1 MKKSIKIVLVV
12 LLMCIIAFFGARY
25 YAYHFGQRDLQS
37 EETKFTVTSS
47 EIVNEFVTNVSV
59 ANQKYLEKPIVVTGK
74 VTTVSGNNV
83 LLDQSINCTFEKADL
98 SIKENQTLNVKG
110 RVIGFDDLLGELKM
124 DMCNLNQQ

>member
-47 EIVNEFVTNVSV
+47 EIVNEFVTNVAV

>member
-1 MKKSIKIVLVV
+1 MG
-12 LLMCIIAFFGARY
+12 IIAFFGARY

-47 EIVNEFVTNVSV
+47 EIVNEFVTNVAV

>member
-12 LLMCIIAFFGARY
+12 LLMGIIAFFGARY

-47 EIVNEFVTNVSV
+47 EIVNEFVTNVAV

>member
-1 MKKSIKIVLVV
+1 
-12 LLMCIIAFFGARY
+12 
-25 YAYHFGQRDLQS
+25 
-37 EETKFTVTSS
+37 
-47 EIVNEFVTNVSV
+47 
-59 ANQKYLEKPIVVTGK
+59 
-74 VTTVSGNNV
+74 VSGNNV

>member
-1 MKKSIKIVLVV
+1 MNKSIKIVLVV
-12 LLMCIIAFFGARY
+12 LLMGIIAFFGARY
-25 YAYHFGQRDLQS
+25 YAYHYGQRDLQS

-47 EIVNEFVTNVSV
+47 EIVNEFVTNVAV

>member
-12 LLMCIIAFFGARY
+12 LLMGIIAFFGARY

-47 EIVNEFVTNVSV
+47 EIVNEFVTNVVV